1 MSSTPE
7 IYDITIIGGGPVG
20 LFAAFYAGLRKA
32 KTKLIDSLPQLGGQ
46 LATLYPEKYIY
57 DVPGYPAIKAA
68 ELVANL
74 ESQLSTFQHDICLE
88 EEVLNLAKTEG
99 CLEITTTKGVHYSKA
114 VILAIGNGSFQPR
127 RLTIEGSEDFEDRN
141 IHYYVKDMNE
151 FAGKKVAIAGGGD
164 SAIDWALMLEHVAQE
179 VSIIHRRPE
188 FRGHEHSVDK
198 LMESTVQIH
207 TPYAINKLCL
217 EDGTFKGIELQHTKE
232 DHQLQLSIDSLIV
245 NYGFTSS
252 LGHLK
257 DWGLDVSRQSISVD
271 SDMSTTLPGVYA
283 IGDITTYK
291 GKVKLIATG
300 FGEAPTAVNNAL
312 HFIKPDIRTQPMHST
327 SLFEKLDPKESVLQ
341 Q

>member
-1 MSSTPE
+1 MSETPE
-7 IYDITIIGGGPVG
+7 IYDITIIGGGPIG

-57 DVPGYPAIKAA
+57 DVPGYPAIKAID
-68 ELVANL
+68 LVANL
-74 ESQLSTFQHDICLE
+74 EKQLSVFDHDILLE
-88 EEVLNLAKTEG
+88 EEVTNLTRKEDY
-99 CLEITTTKGVHYSKA
+99 LEIETTKGTHYSKA
-114 VILAIGNGSFQPR
+114 IILAVGNGSFQPR
-127 RLTIEGSEDFEDRN
+127 RLTVDGSEALEGKN
-141 IHYYVKDMNE
+141 IHYYVKDINE

-164 SAIDWALMLEHVAQE
+164 SAIDWALMLESVAEQ

-188 FRGHEHSVDK
+188 FRGHEHSVEK
-198 LMESTVQIH
+198 LKNSTVQIY
-207 TPYAINKLCL
+207 TPYTIDQLCL
-217 EDGTFKGIELQHTKE
+217 EDNSFKGIQLKHTKE
-232 DHQLQLSIDSLIV
+232 DGGFHLPVDSLIV

-257 DWGLDVSRQSISVD
+257 DWGLDISRNSITVD

-283 IGDITTYK
+283 VGDISTYM

-312 HFIKPDIRTQPMHST
+312 HFIKPDARTQPMHST
-327 SLFEKLDPKESVLQ
+327 SLFEKLEPHKEILQ
-341 Q
+341 N

>member
-1 MSSTPE
+1 MSETPE

-68 ELVANL
+68 DLVANL
-74 ESQLSTFQHDICLE
+74 EKQLSVFDHDIFLE
-88 EEVLNLAKTEG
+88 EEVTNLIKKDDY
-99 CLEITTTKGVHYSKA
+99 LEIETTKGTHYSKA
-114 VILAIGNGSFQPR
+114 IILAVGNGSFQPR
-127 RLTIEGSEDFEDRN
+127 RLAIEGSEAFEDQN

-164 SAIDWALMLEHVAQE
+164 SAIDWALMLEPVAEQ

-188 FRGHEHSVDK
+188 FRGHEHSVEQLK
-198 LMESTVQIH
+198 NSTVQIH
-207 TPYAINKLCL
+207 TPYTIGQICL
-217 EDGTFKGIELQHTKE
+217 EDDLFKGIQLKHTKE
-232 DHQLQLSIDSLIV
+232 KYEFQLPVDSLIV

-257 DWGLDVSRQSISVD
+257 DWGLEVSRNSVTVD

-283 IGDITTYK
+283 VGDISTYM

-312 HFIKPDIRTQPMHST
+312 HFIKPDARTQPMHST
-327 SLFEKLDPKESVLQ
+327 SLFEKLEPHKEVLQ
-341 Q
+341 K